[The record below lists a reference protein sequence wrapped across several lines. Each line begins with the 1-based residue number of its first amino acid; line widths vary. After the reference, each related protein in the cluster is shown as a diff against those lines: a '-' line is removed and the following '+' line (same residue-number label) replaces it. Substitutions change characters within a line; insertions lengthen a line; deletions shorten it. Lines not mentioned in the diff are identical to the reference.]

1 MNYFVTTIQKKTDG
15 TYTNVINRYDTIE
28 QAKVKAYT
36 ELAYGFGSDLALCSV
51 SITDDAMNVLYKDVY
66 VKQEPVEDTETTTD
80 TTTTEE
86 TSK

>member
-1 MNYFVTTIQKKTDG
+1 MKYFVTTIQKKADG
-15 TYTNVINRYDTIE
+15 TYSNVINRYDTIE

-36 ELAYGFGSDLALCSV
+36 ELAYGFGSDLELCAV
-51 SITDDAMNVLYKDVY
+51 SIMDDYMNIFYKDVY
-66 VKQEPVEDTETTTD
+66 VKPEPVEEATD